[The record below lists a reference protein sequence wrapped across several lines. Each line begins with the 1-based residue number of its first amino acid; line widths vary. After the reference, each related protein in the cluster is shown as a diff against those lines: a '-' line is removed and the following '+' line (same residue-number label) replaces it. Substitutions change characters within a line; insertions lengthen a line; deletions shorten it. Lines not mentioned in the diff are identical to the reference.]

1 MPGARVPAK
10 SLGRSGRDA
19 IESYLPLMEPVL
31 AIYPGSFDPVTNGH
45 LDLIERG
52 AKLFERLVVAILQ
65 NTEKAPLFTL
75 AERTEM
81 LSEVTAAFANV
92 EVDCFHGL
100 LVDYAKK
107 RKAHVLLRGIRA
119 VSDYEFELQMAMM
132 NRKLQP
138 GLETVFMLPA
148 MEYSFLSSR
157 LVREIAQLG
166 GSVSGLVPVAVE
178 RRLRA
183 KVI

>member
-1 MPGARVPAK
+1 
-10 SLGRSGRDA
+10 
-19 IESYLPLMEPVL
+19 MEPVL

-52 AKLFERLVVAILQ
+52 AKLFERLIVAILQ
-65 NTEKAPLFTL
+65 NAEKAPLFTL

-81 LSEVTAAFANV
+81 LSEVTAPFGNV

-107 RKAHVLLRGIRA
+107 RKTHVLLRGIRA

-148 MEYSFLSSR
+148 MEYSFLDR
-157 LVREIAQLG
+157 K
-166 GSVSGLVPVAVE
+166 SVV
-178 RRLRA
+178 
-183 KVI
+183 

>member
-1 MPGARVPAK
+1 MK
-10 SLGRSGRDA
+10 
-19 IESYLPLMEPVL
+19 PVL

-52 AKLFERLVVAILQ
+52 AKLFDRLIVAILR
-65 NTEKAPLFTL
+65 NTEKAPLFTI

-81 LSEVTAAFANV
+81 LRDVTAPFQNV
-92 EVDCFHGL
+92 EIDCFHGL
-100 LVDYAKK
+100 LVDYA
-107 RKAHVLLRGIRA
+107 RERNAQVLLRGIRA

-148 MEYSFLSSR
+148 VEYSFLSSR

-166 GSVSGLVPVAVE
+166 GSVAGLVPAAVE